1 MRQERPFCLKV
12 LQKNILGSLNLIFEQ
27 GPTKKKS
34 RALIRAKYASLSS
47 EKRTKDQKLFL
58 KPEDE
63 LETVDE
69 KTC

>member
-1 MRQERPFCLKV
+1 MKV
-12 LQKNILGSLNLIFEQ
+12 LQKNKLGSLNLIFKQ
-27 GPTKKKS
+27 SLTKKNS

-58 KPEDE
+58 KLEDE